1 MRTLFVTGTGT
12 GVGKT
17 VLSAALA
24 ERWRLG
30 GRKVA
35 AVKPVETGCAP
46 EPADALALARACGRP
61 ELTTAPGLYRARQPL
76 APWAATLAG
85 EPAPPPVER
94 LAAACRAAAGEADL
108 LLVEGAGGVL
118 VPLDA
123 RHDIVELAVALR
135 ASALLVARDG
145 LGVLSHT
152 LTAAEALRRRE
163 VPLLAV
169 ALVRHGAPEEGED
182 PSLRSNAAILGD
194 RLAPAPVLTV
204 PRRDAPEHGL
214 AVERLAEVL
223 WQRLDA

>member
-24 ERWRLG
+24 ELWRAE

-46 EPADALALARACGRP
+46 EPADAMALARACGRP
-61 ELTTAPGLYRARQPL
+61 KLATAPGLYRARQPL

-85 EPAPPPVER
+85 EPAPPSVER
-94 LAAACRAAAGEADL
+94 LAAACRAAAADAEL

-123 RHDIVELAVALR
+123 RHDIVELAAALR
-135 ASALLVARDG
+135 APALLVARDG

-152 LTAAEALRRRE
+152 LTAVEALQRRE

-169 ALVRHGAPEEGED
+169 GLVRHGSPEERDD

-194 RLAPAPVLTV
+194 RLAPVPVLTV
-204 PRRDAPEHGL
+204 PSLGDPEHGL
-214 AVERLAEVL
+214 AVERLAETV
-223 WQRLDA
+223 WSRLED